1 MGAQFSQYSDSEDEE
16 DIKNKGEDDIGEIFG
31 TLGKFEK
38 KVEAGTNDTDVYII
52 NKVIDS
58 NKWVCFDEFVHQNG
72 GLLNVPMLYHTD
84 APLFVIRYWAKL
96 ILKIIN
102 KLHDVSIILRCLNT
116 K

>member
-1 MGAQFSQYSDSEDEE
+1 
-16 DIKNKGEDDIGEIFG
+16 
-31 TLGKFEK
+31 
-38 KVEAGTNDTDVYII
+38 
-52 NKVIDS
+52 
-58 NKWVCFDEFVHQNG
+58 
-72 GLLNVPMLYHTD
+72 MLYHTD